1 MATQRDRAPD
11 RLTFDRLVPAGFAL
25 MEMVMVVAIIG
36 ILSAIMVPSYLAWTQ
51 NHRLRAAQD
60 KVFTILRQ
68 TQSFAA
74 QQRRPHQAS
83 FRAQGDQVTWSI
95 HPIGTPPSVWQVL
108 PYGVQLDAETT
119 LRRSQGL
126 YIAQFNHYGE
136 VNGQLG
142 RVTLSLPENPRLKR
156 CVFIST
162 LLGALR
168 SAQSQPKPQNGKY
181 CY

>member
-1 MATQRDRAPD
+1 
-11 RLTFDRLVPAGFAL
+11 
-25 MEMVMVVAIIG
+25 MELVMVVAIIG
-36 ILSAIMVPSYLAWTQ
+36 ILSAIMMPSYLAWDQ
-51 NHRLRAAQD
+51 NQRLSAAQE
-60 KVFTILRQ
+60 KVFAILRQ
-68 TQSFAA
+68 TQSRAT
-74 QQRRPHQAS
+74 QQRRPHQTS
-83 FRAQGDQVTWSI
+83 LRAQGDQVAWSI
-95 HPIGTPPSVWQVL
+95 HPIGTTPSGWEVL
-108 PYGVQLDAETT
+108 PYGVQLDSETT

-142 RVTLSLPENPRLKR
+142 RITLSLPENLRLKR

-168 SAQSQPKPQNGKY
+168 SGQNQPRPQNRKY